1 MLNAVLAFI
10 YQNLIDAPTSYH
22 LYVEAFLALWL
33 FWLIRQRKKA
43 EKKQRLTQEE
53 EQLIINAWQPKPLVD
68 EEVKNTENYNNG
80 GIWGPIT
87 GRPGKIVEIDGQKYL
102 NVATHNYLGL
112 LDSKELDDAAEQC
125 IRRYGV
131 GSCGPRGFYGT
142 VDVHIELEE
151 KISRFLDLE
160 ETALYSYGFSAV
172 ASAIPSYA
180 KAGDIIFADEQVNY
194 PIQRGLQA
202 SRSSII
208 YFKHNSWEDLQEKLK
223 KQTEIDKKS
232 VRKAKTIRRFCI
244 VEGIYSKSGTMCPL
258 KEITDLCKQYKVRLF
273 VDESISFGVLG
284 RTGRGLTEHLD
295 VDRKDIDFISGSLEH
310 SCASFGGFIVG
321 SSYVVDHQRISGLGI
336 TTQNCYCFSA
346 SLPPLLAGTGIKAL
360 EIIEQSPEI
369 IQDVQDKCAYMHQA
383 FMKKLTFFRV
393 TSHELSPLKFLSLVG
408 SEFLAGDVIKDLI
421 EQVIIY
427 VKEHHKITLVQP
439 YYLESEHELP
449 LPSIRV
455 SINRLLTYK
464 DIDSIAAAIEDAS
477 NCINLYDSVICN
489 IPNQYEQTKADMIRN
504 YEGHLK
510 WKQQNNGVSEKE
522 ALEQDDVFEP
532 FEIAEDSAPKKIADL
547 HSRN

>member
-1 MLNAVLAFI
+1 ME
-10 YQNLIDAPTSYH
+10 SY
-22 LYVEAFLALWL
+22 
-33 FWLIRQRKKA
+33 
-43 EKKQRLTQEE
+43 
-53 EQLIINAWQPKPLVD
+53 D
-68 EEVKNTENYNNG
+68 NG

-87 GRPGKIVEIDGQKYL
+87 GRPGKTVEIDGEKYL

-112 LDSKELDDAAEQC
+112 LDSQELDDAAEQC

-151 KISRFLDLE
+151 KIARFLNLE
-160 ETALYSYGFSAV
+160 ETALYSYGFAAV

-180 KAGDIIFADEQVNY
+180 KAGDIIFADEQVSY
-194 PIQRGLQA
+194 PIQRGLAA

-208 YFKHNSWEDLQEKLK
+208 YFKHNSWENLQEELE
-223 KQTEIDKKS
+223 KQRETDKKNAK
-232 VRKAKTIRRFCI
+232 KAKTIRRFCV
-244 VEGIYSKSGTMCPL
+244 VEGIYTKSGTMCPL
-258 KEITDLCKQYKVRLF
+258 KEVTDLCKQYKVRLF

-321 SSYVVDHQRISGLGI
+321 PSYVVDHQRISGLG
-336 TTQNCYCFSA
+336 YCFSA
-346 SLPPLLAGTGIKAL
+346 SLPPLLAGSGIKAL

-369 IQDVQDKCAYMHQA
+369 IQDVQDKCVYMHQT
-383 FMKKLTFFRV
+383 FMNKLTFFRV

-408 SEFLAGDVIKDLI
+408 SKVLAYDVIKDLI
-421 EQVIIY
+421 EQVIIH
-427 VKEHHKITLVQP
+427 VKEHHKIALVQP

-464 DIDSIAAAIEDAS
+464 EIDSIAAAIEDVS
-477 NCINLYDSVICN
+477 NSINLYDSVISN
-489 IPNQYEQTKADMIRN
+489 IPTQFEETKADMIKS
-504 YEGHLK
+504 YEAYLK
-510 WKQQNNGVSEKE
+510 WKQQNNGITGKE
-522 ALEQDDVFEP
+522 ALEQDEVFEP
-532 FEIAEDSAPKKIADL
+532 LEIAEDSAPKKIADL